1 MSETKKLLP
10 TLWRSRVVQVVV
22 ALVVVGA
29 IAGGWIW
36 HARALPKNAAFR
48 WGDVVAT
55 KADLR
60 EKATAMRA
68 LYGIELPAEGKERR
82 QFWKDLAKS
91 EALGR
96 IMADQAR
103 KKDLTVS
110 SGEAEAA
117 LTKFVEQVYG
127 SGSDGEKTFADALV
141 TAGTSRDAV
150 VAEIRRQLLTLELY
164 DKVTGDIKEPT
175 EVEAKGAF
183 ERWTCHFGTPERRRL
198 SNVVVLDEKSAK
210 EAVAALAGGSP
221 WASVVKTY
229 SQDQATVDKGGDL
242 GLRSEDELD
251 AAYAEAAFSA
261 ERGRVFGPVK
271 TEGGWN
277 IGRVESVV
285 AHEPAAFEDVKAAV
299 MLAELNQR
307 KSKSW
312 RTWITKQLKAADVE
326 YADSYRP
333 QDPYAAP
340 DEREMTGQE
349 QLSDCESGDT
359 P

>member
-1 MSETKKLLP
+1 MSEIKKTLV
-10 TLWRSRVVQVVV
+10 TLWRSRGFRVVV
-22 ALVVVGA
+22 ALAAVGA

-36 HARALPKNAAFR
+36 HARALPKDAAFR
-48 WGDVVAT
+48 SGDVVVT

-68 LYGIELPAEGKERR
+68 LYGVELPDAAAERR
-82 QFWKDLAKS
+82 RFWKDLAKS

-96 IMADQAR
+96 IMTDQAR
-103 KKDLTVS
+103 KKDLSVS

-117 LTKFVEQVYG
+117 LTKFVENVYG
-127 SGSDGEKTFADALV
+127 TGSDGEKTFADALV

-164 DKVTGDIKEPT
+164 DEVTGDIEEPT
-175 EVEAKGAF
+175 ESEAKAAF

-198 SNVVVLDEKSAK
+198 SNVVVLDEKTAK
-210 EAVAALAGGSP
+210 EVVAALTAGSSWEG
-221 WASVVKTY
+221 VVSTY
-229 SQDQATVDKGGDL
+229 SQDQATAEKGGDL
-242 GLRSEDELD
+242 GLRSEGELD
-251 AAYAEAAFSA
+251 AAYAEAAFAA
-261 ERGRVFGPVK
+261 EGGRVFGPVR

-285 AHEPAAFEDVKAAV
+285 AHRPAVFEDVKAAV
-299 MLAELNQR
+299 VLAELNQR

-312 RTWITKQLKAADVE
+312 RAWISKRLKAADVE
-326 YADSYRP
+326 YADGYRP
-333 QDPYAAP
+333 KDPFAAP

-349 QLSDCESGDT
+349 QLTDCDSGDT